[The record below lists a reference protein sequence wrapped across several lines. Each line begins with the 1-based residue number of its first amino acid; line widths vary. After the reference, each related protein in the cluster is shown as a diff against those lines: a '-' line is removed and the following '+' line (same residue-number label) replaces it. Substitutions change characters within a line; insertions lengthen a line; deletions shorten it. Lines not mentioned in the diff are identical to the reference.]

1 MATNPY
7 AAIALKNDN
16 PYAGIALRPND
27 APPTEKP
34 PSLMQ
39 RAVSGAE
46 DLGKGLLEGA
56 GSTVY
61 NIGSLLYP
69 DWLARR
75 VSGLTP
81 EQQTAQTARDRT
93 LFQPANQ
100 KQGITKGLEQAAEF
114 LIPGAGEE
122 RAMSLLPKMERA
134 GQLLPKIQRRLRWR
148 CERLQTGGPRGLSG
162 PLGSGLVNKA
172 QGGGFAPVRAGAV
185 GGGAARR

>member
-1 MATNPY
+1 MPIKEYKPEELGPAPD
-7 AAIALKNDN
+7 AAGVNIA
-16 PYAGIALRPND
+16 
-27 APPTEKP
+27 PTEKP

-122 RAMSLLPKMERA
+122 RAMSLLPKVAEIEAPLAVRA
-134 GQLLPKIQRRLRWR
+134 LQTAANACAPIQRLAM
-148 CERLQTGGPRGLSG
+148 
-162 PLGSGLVNKA
+162 GLVNKA
-172 QGGGFAPVRAGAV
+172 QGGEFCTGAGV
-185 GGGAARR
+185 GL